1 MPMFVDPRD
10 ARKEW
15 ADPQPPD
22 GLCRHGEKRHDD
34 WMQGGLSVGH
44 RNATA
49 AVIGA
54 GDYIGA
60 AIAKKFAAEG
70 FTICAGRRNGEKLR
84 PMVADVEAQG
94 GQILARSLDA
104 RKEAALTAF
113 LQEANQHAPLEVCIF
128 NIGANVN
135 APLLDTTERVFRKV
149 WEMACYA
156 GFLAGREAAR
166 LMLPHGRGCIFFTGA
181 TASLRGGV
189 GYAAFASAKFGL
201 RAVAQS
207 MARELGPQ
215 NIHVAHLIID
225 AGVDTAWVRERIRE
239 KEGEEVLKDLDPAR
253 LMSPASVAEAYWQ
266 LYQQPRD
273 AWTFEQEIRPF
284 GEKW

>member
-1 MPMFVDPRD
+1 
-10 ARKEW
+10 
-15 ADPQPPD
+15 
-22 GLCRHGEKRHDD
+22 
-34 WMQGGLSVGH
+34 MQK

-54 GDYIGA
+54 GDYIGSE
-60 AIAKKFAAEG
+60 IAKKFASEG
-70 FTICAGRRNGEKLR
+70 FTIFAGRRNGDKLAPLVAEIEKN
-84 PMVADVEAQG
+84 DG
-94 GQILARSLDA
+94 KIFARSLDA
-104 RKEAALTAF
+104 RKEEEIVSF
-113 LQEANQHAPLEVCIF
+113 LSDADKHAPLEVCIF

-135 APLLDTTERVFRKV
+135 FPIVDTTERVFRKV
-149 WEMACYA
+149 WEMACYS

-166 LMLPHGRGCIFFTGA
+166 LMLPRGQGHIFFTGA

-207 MARELGPQ
+207 MARELWPK

-225 AGVDTAWVRERIRE
+225 SGVNTAWVRERLKERE
-239 KEGEEVLKDLDPAR
+239 GQAALDNLDPNR
-253 LMSPASVAEAYWQ
+253 LMPPASVAESYWQ
-266 LYQQPRD
+266 LYQQPRT
-273 AWTFEQEIRPF
+273 AWVFEQEIRPF